1 MMRNIHLNT
10 EHGNII
16 QKTLVNY
23 LLHHNKTLDELHI
36 NIKSLN
42 DKAYRTRKAGLEFL

>member
-16 QKTLVNY
+16 KKTLVIYTCTTYININ

-42 DKAYRTRKAGLEFL
+42 DKAL

>member
-23 LLHHNKTLDELHI
+23 KCATYTYQ
-36 NIKSLN
+36 SF
-42 DKAYRTRKAGLEFL
+42 AP